1 MIVFLVFY
9 PLFIIYYSL
18 LLSEYID
25 YKYII
30 IGLIIVGT
38 EILSLLFN
46 IFLRKFEIKYFILF
60 SSVLSFLCLLFIS
73 IFWNKSWFSILY
85 ASIFRLVTNIIYL
98 SLIFTINK
106 ICELDEDESFYST
119 LFFKYGIFYYSYIY

>member
-9 PLFIIYYSL
+9 HPFIIYYSL
-18 LLSEYID
+18 LLSEYIY

-30 IGLIIVGT
+30 IGLIIVGR
-38 EILSLLFN
+38 EISLLFN

-60 SSVLSFLCLLFIS
+60 SSVIIFLCLLFIS

-119 LFFKYGIFYYSYIY
+119 LFFNYDIFYYSYIY